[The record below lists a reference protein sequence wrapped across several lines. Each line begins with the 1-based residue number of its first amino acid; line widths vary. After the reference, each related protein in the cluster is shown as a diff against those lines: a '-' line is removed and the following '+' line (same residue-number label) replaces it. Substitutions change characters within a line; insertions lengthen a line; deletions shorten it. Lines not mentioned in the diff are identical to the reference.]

1 MRRGADAPA
10 VCVGNPATGVR
21 TSGTTSASGG
31 IFGKESFLGPPHAE
45 HDNATGVFTKVQRG
59 HAHSPPDPSPLIDTS
74 PLDSAHRDSPLAT
87 CPLASGLEMGSTG
100 VGGAGLGAMGPLAV
114 TGAAPHTEHEPNPW

>member
-1 MRRGADAPA
+1 MRSGTDAPA

-59 HAHSPPDPSPLIDTS
+59 HAHSNDPSPHIDTS

-87 CPLASGLEMGSTG
+87 CPLTSGLEAGSTG
-100 VGGAGLGAMGPLAV
+100 VGGGCLGGMGPLAV